1 MIRKGHLIP
10 KQEAEQ
16 LRNKVHNN
24 KRKVYNRAI
33 FLTPDRHL
41 LGMKWGVLEWR
52 PVLCK
57 VRKCM
62 ENVLWWGS

>member
-16 LRNKVHNN
+16 LRNKVQNN

-41 LGMKWGVLEWR
+41 LGMK
-52 PVLCK
+52 
-57 VRKCM
+57 
-62 ENVLWWGS
+62 